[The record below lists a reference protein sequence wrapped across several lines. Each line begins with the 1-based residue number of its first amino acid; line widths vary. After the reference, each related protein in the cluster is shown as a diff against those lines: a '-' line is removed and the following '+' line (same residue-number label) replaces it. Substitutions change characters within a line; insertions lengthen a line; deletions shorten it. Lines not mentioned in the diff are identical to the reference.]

1 MRKKLA
7 PRARSYTTKRNLQG
21 KSTPKPASH
30 ASFKQIVQNLL
41 PLVGLMRNMNL
52 EGSTA
57 ARNPKLILTGSGLE
71 LCLSGPEK
79 PATQAAPSPDRLAEI
94 ERSLKLLSARV
105 GALEDR
111 HSYYGTTLDSLV
123 GAVKLNEEMLEALV
137 DSLTAA
143 DDLAFGQP
151 NLPIG
156 SKTLAS

>member
-1 MRKKLA
+1 MKLE
-7 PRARSYTTKRNLQG
+7 SG
-21 KSTPKPASH
+21 
-30 ASFKQIVQNLL
+30 
-41 PLVGLMRNMNL
+41 
-52 EGSTA
+52 TA

-71 LCLSGPEK
+71 LRLSGLDTPT
-79 PATQAAPSPDRLAEI
+79 AQAAPSPDRLAEI

-123 GAVKLNEEMLEALV
+123 GTVKLNEEMLEALV